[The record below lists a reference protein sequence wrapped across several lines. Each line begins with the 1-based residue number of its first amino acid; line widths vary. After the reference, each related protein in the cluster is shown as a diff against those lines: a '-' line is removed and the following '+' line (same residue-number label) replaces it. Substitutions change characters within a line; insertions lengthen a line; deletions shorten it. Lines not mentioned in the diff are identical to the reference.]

1 MIGFF
6 ETHEVRR
13 IAISALHLF
22 KICDNVSRPGQSCKA
37 IFIQRFKIVAPIEM
51 LHNPTGIALVVGGQ
65 FHITAQAQYLIEG
78 IDKAIL
84 NQAVFVVFAFG
95 PGIWMNNEDTAD
107 RVSRDNVYHRSIYV
121 EPHQADIFV
130 PLWVKLAQD
139 AADALTLDFNA
150 QKVAIPLHQRFGG
163 DEFTLAAPN
172 LDIHRIV
179 VTKNGRKIQQFIVFM
194 RNTEKFLFLF

>member
-22 KICDNVSRPGQSCKA
+22 KICDNVSCPGQSCKA
-37 IFIQRFKIVAPIEM
+37 IFIQWLKIIPPIEM
-51 LHNPTGIALVVGGQ
+51 LHNPAGIALVVGGQ
-65 FHITAQAQYLIEG
+65 FYIAAQTQNLVES

-84 NQAVFVVFAFG
+84 DQAVFVVFAFG
-95 PGIWMNNEDTAD
+95 PGIWMDDKNTAD
-107 RVSRDNVYHRSIYV
+107 RVSRYNIDHRSIYV
-121 EPHQADIFV
+121 EPHQAHIFV
-130 PLWVKLAQD
+130 PLWVKLAQY
-139 AADALTLDFNA
+139 AANALTFDFNA
-150 QKVAIPLHQRFGG
+150 QKVAIPLHQRFGS

-172 LDIHRIV
+172 LDIYRIV